1 MIETLGR
8 LDYEAKK
15 RGVSILFHKTRRKPF
30 VQIVESDIQMVFVN
44 LIQNAFHA
52 MKSDGKLEISFKRK
66 KGNILIEIKDNGEG
80 IKKELLPRI
89 FEPFVSSRLKEG
101 KTESDLGSGLGL
113 TIVRN
118 IIQSNQGTVSVK
130 SQEGKG
136 TCFTIC
142 LPSLKEETDA

>member
-1 MIETLGR
+1 M
-8 LDYEAKK
+8 
-15 RGVSILFHKTRRKPF
+15 F
-30 VQIVESDIQMVFVN
+30 
-44 LIQNAFHA
+44 
-52 MKSDGKLEISFKRK
+52 
-66 KGNILIEIKDNGEG
+66 
-80 IKKELLPRI
+80 KKELLPRI

-136 TCFTIC
+136 TSFTIC
-142 LPSLKEETDA
+142 LPSWLEEETDV